1 MDNYY
6 TLLGVSQNATAQDI
20 KKAFRERAKRLHPDI
35 AGDNAVE
42 GMRRL
47 LAAYEILSDRDR
59 RFEYDR
65 AYSRFN
71 RTYHFD
77 YRSFLK
83 EQGNDPA
90 SKAKLV
96 FFELLHMEEDTA
108 LSIWEEQG
116 GLDFPMEKYID
127 REDWMDCVY
136 IMAEELARRDRYYEA
151 FCLLLRLIREERRLP
166 YFRHFA
172 EDIENFLKE
181 IVRLRLRPSVEPG
194 TYVECLQML
203 LDLGFDSS
211 YEARILRSMAEALIR
226 MGELGTAN
234 KVLKEALKR
243 DPGLPNTMQLKRKLN
258 IKGSYDTA

>member
-1 MDNYY
+1 VDNYY
-6 TLLGVSQNATAQDI
+6 SLLGVSQTATTGDI

-35 AGDNAVE
+35 AGDKAVE

-47 LAAYEILSDRDR
+47 LTAYEILSDRDR

-77 YRSFLK
+77 YRTFLK

-96 FFELLHMEEDTA
+96 CFELLHQEEDTA

-116 GLDFPMEKYID
+116 GIDFTMEKYLD
-127 REDWMDCVY
+127 REDWMDCAY
-136 IMAEELARRDRYYEA
+136 IMAEELAKRDRYYEA
-151 FCLLLRLIREERRLP
+151 FNLLLRLIREERRLP

-181 IVRLRLRPSVEPG
+181 IVRLKLKSSVEPE
-194 TYVECLQML
+194 TYVECLRML

-211 YEARILRSMAEALIR
+211 YEARIMRSMA
-226 MGELGTAN
+226 N
-234 KVLKEALKR
+234 
-243 DPGLPNTMQLKRKLN
+243 RKINMERRL
-258 IKGSYDTA
+258 